1 MRFDALRRRHRPS
14 FVHACARLGSGVLV
28 SCCQADCTPLA
39 IYLSSSSW
47 GGNPTRGP
55 LRRVA
60 ASKPPHLRRA
70 GALPLRPS
78 VSHERAGARHHL
90 KSVDFAVHAVYLAA
104 STSDSA
110 FGRMAAMLIYIQ
122 YTAVSD
128 NHARD
133 CIPRLRC
140 PYPQLLLSR
149 IFTRTRSTGSQ
160 VVRTCRGSIM
170 MSSCTWEDGSILWR
184 RDVLRGAGLL
194 DDDAVWQ

>member
-14 FVHACARLGSGVLV
+14 FVHACARLGSG
-28 SCCQADCTPLA
+28 ADCTL
-39 IYLSSSSW
+39 LSRSTCPHRL
-47 GGNPTRGP
+47 GAGTRHRGP
-55 LRRVA
+55 LRVRSCIPKSRLSLRDGQRVA

-70 GALPLRPS
+70 GALPPAALL
-78 VSHERAGARHHL
+78 AAAL
-90 KSVDFAVHAVYLAA
+90 QAVDFAVHAVYLAA

-170 MSSCTWEDGSILWR
+170 MSSCTWEGR
-184 RDVLRGAGLL
+184 
-194 DDDAVWQ
+194 